1 MKYLILYFV
10 LFITILGCNT
20 VKNDSI
26 IYGKVSEPY
35 LKLSGSVTSCKI
47 SYNIENQQW
56 PDTMYNQYVKI
67 TGRLKTEEHKI
78 SNKRQM
84 FSANHMIKDPVIE
97 LITNDSII
105 ALIDSCNG
113 DCFAMTS
120 FIKQIQKNKMLDS
133 IVLSKS
139 IIFVYNDE
147 NINILSGYDFYKNG
161 SKNIFFK
168 HESAIPFIENK
179 DYFIISHFNCTNGFE
194 NNFQIIYKNIEE
206 IGNEVLYNV
215 YIAKDK
221 IIIKKAN

>member
-1 MKYLILYFV
+1 
-10 LFITILGCNT
+10 
-20 VKNDSI
+20 
-26 IYGKVSEPY
+26 
-35 LKLSGSVTSCKI
+35 
-47 SYNIENQQW
+47 
-56 PDTMYNQYVKI
+56 
-67 TGRLKTEEHKI
+67 
-78 SNKRQM
+78 
-84 FSANHMIKDPVIE
+84 
-97 LITNDSII
+97 
-105 ALIDSCNG
+105 
-113 DCFAMTS
+113 MTS